1 MIRKT
6 TNRRDRMIDPYFQQM
21 FSLALGIKEP
31 WFIESMALVP
41 STRNPNILEMRIEVD
56 FTEGSRFR
64 YGDSEEL
71 YHVHDTRVRT
81 WRHLNIF
88 QYRCYITARVPRILL
103 PDGKVKTVDVP
114 WGRAGSGFT
123 LMMEGVIL
131 SLVKHMPV
139 ATVAKEIGEHD
150 TRIWRVL
157 EPHVEEALKLQDF
170 SDVTG
175 LGVDEY
181 SHKGHKYITV
191 FVSHPEI
198 EVDSEGRRRQVSK
211 PRVLFVTE
219 GKDKENVE
227 RFLARFKE
235 KKGKPENVN
244 VATSDMI
251 HGFRNAMKENFPNAV
266 TTVDKFHVVSN
277 CEVALDNVRRREAA
291 CGEKR
296 KSNALS
302 KSKYIWLKNSENL
315 TEKQRKRL
323 DELLQMEYLDTVKAY
338 DMRLRLQDFYSSH
351 SEYDEGT
358 CSDFEAMVLDF
369 CNSSIREMQKFGE
382 MLARNAVEILN
393 YFETKRTNAILEG
406 FNSKISI
413 IKNRARGFKNMKN
426 FMDMIYFCCG
436 ELDICFQSIM

>member
-139 ATVAKEIGEHD
+139 ATVAKGSM
-150 TRIWRVL
+150 T
-157 EPHVEEALKLQDF
+157 P
-170 SDVTG
+170 G
-175 LGVDEY
+175 
-181 SHKGHKYITV
+181 
-191 FVSHPEI
+191 
-198 EVDSEGRRRQVSK
+198 
-211 PRVLFVTE
+211 
-219 GKDKENVE
+219 
-227 RFLARFKE
+227 
-235 KKGKPENVN
+235 
-244 VATSDMI
+244 
-251 HGFRNAMKENFPNAV
+251 
-266 TTVDKFHVVSN
+266 
-277 CEVALDNVRRREAA
+277 
-291 CGEKR
+291 
-296 KSNALS
+296 
-302 KSKYIWLKNSENL
+302 
-315 TEKQRKRL
+315 
-323 DELLQMEYLDTVKAY
+323 
-338 DMRLRLQDFYSSH
+338 
-351 SEYDEGT
+351 
-358 CSDFEAMVLDF
+358 
-369 CNSSIREMQKFGE
+369 FGE
-382 MLARNAVEILN
+382 FWNTMS
-393 YFETKRTNAILEG
+393 KRRLSFRT
-406 FNSKISI
+406 SP
-413 IKNRARGFKNMKN
+413 M
-426 FMDMIYFCCG
+426 
-436 ELDICFQSIM
+436 